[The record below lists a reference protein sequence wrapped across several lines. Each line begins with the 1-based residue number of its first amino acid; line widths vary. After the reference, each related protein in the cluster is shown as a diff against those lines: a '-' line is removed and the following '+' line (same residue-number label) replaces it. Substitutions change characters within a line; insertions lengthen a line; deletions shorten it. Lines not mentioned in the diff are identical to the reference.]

1 MPGTAAY
8 VGHVMDAV
16 ERYQEAWRLLQ
27 DRQPRQALAVIEPAL
42 EQEPDSVSLRTL
54 RAWAYFKTAQLT
66 HAESDLRR
74 LVDDCPTDVWARFSL
89 GRTLERQSRLS
100 EALTHLRLAYAMSG
114 DTEHEVAVMRVER
127 LLAESTG

>member
-1 MPGTAAY
+1 MSETYYFCLKHHTVEGQAGCKAADRLGPY
-8 VGHVMDAV
+8 DSPA
-16 ERYQEAWRLLQ
+16 EASR
-27 DRQPRQALAVIEPAL
+27 AL

-54 RAWAYFKTAQLT
+54 RAWAYFKTAQLSR
-66 HAESDLRR
+66 AESDLRR
-74 LVDDCPTDVWARFSL
+74 LVDVCPTDVWARFSL

-127 LLAESTG
+127 LLAERTG